1 MLTSANSLLSM
12 RKVEVNE
19 LYVNDSK
26 AEERCLGVV

>member
-1 MLTSANSLLSM
+1 M